1 MVSSQPIWIIDGAE
15 NWQIFVRNG
24 ASATVHLSGGARA
37 EDAPGDVFVRVVS
50 EDDSHPIVPWTGAT
64 REGESWS
71 LDLQIPTGGPY
82 RLETCAKLPQQDFRD
97 AVGGQMRLHL
107 FVGDLYLI
115 AGQSNAVGYA
125 RDEYSDPPCIGVSV
139 FRLNGSWD
147 LATHPLND
155 GTQCGFANRD
165 VPVPAHSPWLS
176 FAKILYRK
184 TGVPIGLLP
193 AALGGSPMAAWE
205 PGQLLYNNALEMVKK
220 AGAPKGVLWYQGC
233 ADAIAGDAQD
243 YSFRFLTMV
252 QALRRDLED
261 PTLPFF
267 TCQLNGFT
275 EPSTPDTD
283 AAWAAL
289 RRQQSLCAEAE
300 GIYLLPTAGMKL
312 YDQIHNCV
320 LSNIRI
326 GRQIAAQV
334 LANLYTQENIRWQ
347 SPRVAAI
354 KKSPDLLEIQF
365 SNISGG
371 LRLKRTAKLAFGAF
385 SDGKPL
391 TIQKCTAQFDRI
403 LLEGPALDEADTLS
417 YAQTQNLTDAGIFD
431 TEGDWAVAPFVV
443 NLSPMAN
450 PDTNITIKEA

>member
-1 MVSSQPIWIIDGAE
+1 MASAQPIWITEGAE
-15 NWQIFVRNG
+15 NWQVFARDG
-24 ASATVHLSGGARA
+24 ETATVHLWGGIRVC
-37 EDAPGDVFVRVVS
+37 DAPGTVFARVIS
-50 EDDSHPIVPWTGAT
+50 EDDSHPVVDWTVVT
-64 REGESWS
+64 QMGERWS
-71 LDLQIPTGGPY
+71 LDIQIPTGGPY
-82 RLETCAKLPQQDFRD
+82 RLETCAKLPHQDFKD

-125 RDEYSDPPCIGVSV
+125 RDEFSDPPCIGVSV
-139 FRLNGSWD
+139 FRLDGCWD

-155 GTQCGFANRD
+155 GTSCVFANRD
-165 VPVPAHSPWLS
+165 VPAPAHSPWLS

-193 AALGGSPMAAWE
+193 AALGGSPMAAWQ
-205 PGQLLYNNALEMVKK
+205 PGQLLYNNASEMVQSAGKPK
-220 AGAPKGVLWYQGC
+220 AVLWYQGC
-233 ADAIAGDAQD
+233 ADAIAGDTQD
-243 YSFRFLTMV
+243 YSHRFLAMV
-252 QALRRDLED
+252 QAFRRDMGV

-275 EPSTPDTD
+275 EPSTAQTD
-283 AAWAAL
+283 FAWADL
-289 RRQQSLCAEAE
+289 RKQQSLCAEEE

-334 LANLYTQENIRWQ
+334 LANLYEQNLRWQ
-347 SPRVAAI
+347 SPSVAAVTQG
-354 KKSPDLLEIQF
+354 KDFLEIQF
-365 SNISGG
+365 DDVIGG
-371 LRLKRTAKLAFGAF
+371 LRLKRTVKQSFAAYCG
-385 SDGKPL
+385 DKPL
-391 TIQKCTAQFDRI
+391 TINKCTAQFDRI
-403 LLEGPALDEADTLS
+403 VLEGPALGEADTLS

-431 TEGDWAVAPFVV
+431 TEGDWVVAPFVV